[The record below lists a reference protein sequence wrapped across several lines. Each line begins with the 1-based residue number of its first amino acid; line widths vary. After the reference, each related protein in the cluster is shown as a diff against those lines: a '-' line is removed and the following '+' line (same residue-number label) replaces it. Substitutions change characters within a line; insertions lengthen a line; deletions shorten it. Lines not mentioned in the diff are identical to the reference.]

1 MLQASVLG
9 LGLSPG
15 ELLAARSL
23 EIDPLSPGP
32 SRLPQHT
39 WAHNVDCDEELAWT
53 ATEVTWSRGVEL
65 IRRFTFPQDNQQ
77 ILYALFARFRA
88 PGDDGEPTINE
99 PPKRSTDD
107 TFGPFH
113 TSQTA
118 MWEEQ
123 AAGEWPRRGTMRCVV
138 ILRERTAHI
147 FFPTGEDIVAQ
158 LPFRFQAC
166 WALER
171 GLLLQR
177 ELERREVR
185 KSIRSVLPPP
195 AGMSVLDTLA
205 EVEESSPDIPRL
217 YTLLDVMSEMQYV
230 ADGRVMGVGGNAKLI
245 PSAPLT
251 FVPPTQNVI
260 FVSNDPYPFVVTYDT
275 ANNTVVFYRRL
286 KIPIED
292 EELPTPTTV
301 ARHLHPQELL
311 AQNQM
316 SPRRGSEVASS
327 RPRRSGRMSLP
338 RDPQAERRLSEAAPD
353 PLDRTHRRSSRFSMG
368 NEFPVTAAEPPVFNI
383 NTGERS
389 SRRPRNSNASERS
402 RRMSN
407 KVPECNEYAKT
418 ALHVVAQDLRE
429 TTMLM
434 GLDEEAKRSDRSEI
448 VFDRIWSW
456 KPPG

>member
-15 ELLAARSL
+15 ELLAARSH
-23 EIDPLSPGP
+23 EFDPLSPGP
-32 SRLPQHT
+32 SRLPRHT
-39 WAHNVDCDEELAWT
+39 WARDVDCDEQLTWT
-53 ATEVTWSRGVEL
+53 STEVTWSRGVEL
-65 IRRFTFPQDNQQ
+65 IRRFKFPQDNQQ
-77 ILYALFARFRA
+77 ILFALFARFRA
-88 PGDDGEPTINE
+88 PGDNGEPSNDDT
-99 PPKRSTDD
+99 PKPVNDD

-123 AAGEWPRRGTMRCVV
+123 AAGEWPRRGVMRCVV
-138 ILRERTAHI
+138 IVKERTAHI
-147 FFPTGEDIVAQ
+147 YFPTGEDVVAQ

-166 WALER
+166 WPLEQ

-185 KSIRSVLPPP
+185 KSIRRVLPP
-195 AGMSVLDTLA
+195 AVGASILDSLA

-230 ADGRVMGVGGNAKLI
+230 ADGRVNGMGDNAKLV
-245 PSAPLT
+245 PAAPLT
-251 FVPPTQNVI
+251 FVPPTQNVL
-260 FVSNDPYPFVVTYDT
+260 FVSESPYPFVVTYDT
-275 ANNTVVFYRRL
+275 ADNTIVFYRRV
-286 KIPIED
+286 KVPIED
-292 EELPTPTTV
+292 EELPAPATT

-316 SPRRGSEVASS
+316 SPRRLSEVASS
-327 RPRRSGRMSLP
+327 RPRRSGRISLP

-353 PLDRTHRRSSRFSMG
+353 PLDRTHRKSSRFSIG
-368 NEFPVTAAEPPVFNI
+368 SEFAVSATEPPSFNLA
-383 NTGERS
+383 NAERP

-407 KVPECNEYAKT
+407 KAPDFGEYAKT
-418 ALHVVAQDLRE
+418 ALHVVAEDLRE

-434 GLDEEAKRSDRSEI
+434 GLDDDAKRSDRSEI

-456 KPPG
+456 KPTS